1 MVKRARPAL
10 SSHRALAC
18 IARSGYFSCT
28 WREQPRCTQCANEVL
43 HLSKR
48 YNLFRIVVG
57 RIRVRACWDLV
68 GCGVWR
74 LRNSPRAKTSNRH
87 AWPAKYAR
95 SDGLGDWGRDPG
107 EIPVL
112 TFGSRVEWTVVDA
125 DAQAGAWHQE
135 RRAGKLRRLQS
146 LTTDFSRSTLSA
158 PNSR

>member
-1 MVKRARPAL
+1 LVKRARPAL

-74 LRNSPRAKTSNRH
+74 LRNSPRAKPTSCRD
-87 AWPAKYAR
+87 AWPAKCAR
-95 SDGLGDWGRDPG
+95 SDGLGDWGCHPG
-107 EIPVL
+107 ETPV
-112 TFGSRVEWTVVDA
+112 SRVKWIEWSMRTRKRALGTKRDA
-125 DAQAGAWHQE
+125 
-135 RRAGKLRRLQS
+135 RAS
-146 LTTDFSRSTLSA
+146 LVGCKASQLTSPDRQ
-158 PNSR
+158 PRP